1 LIFFI
6 LFSFFKK
13 KDPFFPKDVV
23 LQKKKKRFLWAPE
36 FSLFYLFI
44 RF

>member
-23 LQKKKKRFLWAPE
+23 LQKKEKIFMGTRIFIIL
-36 FSLFYLFI
+36 SFI